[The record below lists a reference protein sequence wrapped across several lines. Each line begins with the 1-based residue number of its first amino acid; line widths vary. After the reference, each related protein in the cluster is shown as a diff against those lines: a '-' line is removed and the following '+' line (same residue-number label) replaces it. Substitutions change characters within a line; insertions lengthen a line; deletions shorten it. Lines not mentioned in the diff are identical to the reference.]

1 MTSWRVQCNKDY
13 HYAPVLTTP
22 LQKVVKYLP
31 SSRLN
36 SLANGSSCSSE
47 VKLTNIKVE
56 GIL

>member
-22 LQKVVKYLP
+22 LQKVAEYLP
-31 SSRLN
+31 SSWLN